1 MENEPAD
8 YNWAYEKRV
17 NTFCRDLAIELRRL
31 TGREVKIDAQELPK
45 RKEPKRLKPDQEA

>member
-17 NTFCRDLAIELRRL
+17 NTFCRDLAIELRHL
-31 TGREVKIDAQELPK
+31 TGREVTINPQELPK
-45 RKEPKRLKPDQEA
+45 RIEPKRLEPDPEA

>member
-17 NTFCRDLAIELRRL
+17 NSFCRDLAIELRRL
-31 TGREVKIDAQELPK
+31 TGREVKIDSQELPK
-45 RKEPKRLKPDQEA
+45 RKEPKRLEPDQEA